1 MARLSRLFVRASLPL
16 AGIALITLVP
26 AGLFAS
32 RIETNNTIDT
42 FLVQDD
48 PGLAFYRDT
57 TDRFG
62 GDLLVYVSADLG
74 EAGVFTVPSLTL
86 VDEVTHT
93 LEKLD
98 GVVRVS
104 SLASTEAIFDDD
116 GMVEPGPL
124 METVPTTDAEV
135 AHIRDKVY
143 SSALLPWYV
152 SPDRRA
158 TLIVAEA
165 DPDLGAPALN
175 AVIRSIHEAVEEF
188 DGARCSLAGNPVF
201 AEAVDRFNA
210 RDQQLFSGLMLLL
223 VLLSSALW
231 LRRVVPAVL
240 PIAVV
245 LVTVMWTTGLFVA
258 AGHATNWITGIISP
272 ILFLIGTASAVHLL
286 SAYRDALAE
295 VPPGRE
301 AITVALRRVAVPCF
315 FTSLTTA
322 AGFASLMANR
332 IMPVKVFGLFACIGV
347 MLAFVATVVMVPAA
361 LTATARFARNRP
373 LAPVSIPRPLALI
386 DALVGRHPGPVLA
399 ASLLVVAAF
408 AGGIAL
414 MRVETN
420 NLKYFR
426 PSAPVVRH
434 ALEIEER
441 YGGSSPLDI
450 VVDTGRPDGALQPD
464 LLAAVAE
471 LQDRLDATDGMA
483 RGISLADLLQDLHL
497 AMAGDRATSDL
508 PASADAAYQLLMLPD
523 PDMVDRIVDA
533 DRRTTRITTRFTGA
547 SMGLRQARVLLDAVQ
562 RDCDDVFGS
571 AAAVRLTGSSV
582 LFIDMDHY
590 LVQGQIR
597 SLCLVLAVVFVLMTA
612 LFRSIRMGLLAM
624 IPNVLPITVMLGLMG
639 WLDLPLDG
647 LSVMIACIAIGIG
660 VDDTIHYLHHL
671 RHELG
676 RDPDLPTALTRTMA
690 AVGRPIVFTSV
701 VLTLG
706 FWIFCVSD
714 FLGTRN
720 FGFLTGVTVMVAL
733 LADLLAL
740 PAVLMLVGVPRG
752 WGQTGQAP
760 VRKRASTIRS

>member
-1 MARLSRLFVRASLPL
+1 MGRTYSLLVSSAIPL
-16 AGIALITLVP
+16 AVVAAVTLVP

-48 PGLAFYRDT
+48 PALAFYRDT
-57 TDRFG
+57 TARFG
-62 GDLLVYVSADLG
+62 GDLLVYVSMDLG
-74 EAGVFTVPSLTL
+74 DAGVFTVPSLAL
-86 VDEVTHT
+86 VDEVTRT
-93 LEKLD
+93 LEDLD

-116 GMVEPGPL
+116 GVVEPGPL
-124 METVPTTDAEV
+124 MERIPTTDAEV
-135 AHIRDKVY
+135 AHVRDKVY

-152 SPDRRA
+152 SLDRRA
-158 TLIVAEA
+158 TLLVAEA
-165 DPDLGAPALN
+165 DPDLGAPELN
-175 AVIRSIHEAVEEF
+175 AVIRSVHHAVEGV
-188 DGARCSLAGNPVF
+188 DGAEFSLAGNPVF

-223 VLLSSALW
+223 VLVSSALW
-231 LRRVVPAVL
+231 LRRIVPAVL
-240 PIAVV
+240 PVAVV

-272 ILFLIGTASAVHLL
+272 ILFLVGTASAVHLL
-286 SAYRDALAE
+286 SAYRDALADAA
-295 VPPGRE
+295 PGRE
-301 AITVALRRVAVPCF
+301 AVIAALRRVALPCL

-322 AGFASLMANR
+322 AGFASLTANR
-332 IMPVKVFGLFACIGV
+332 IMPVKVFGLFVCIGV
-347 MLAFVATVVMVPAA
+347 MLAFAATVVLVPAA
-361 LTATARFARNRP
+361 LVATARLARRRP
-373 LAPVSIPRPLALI
+373 LSPAPPPRALEGL
-386 DALVGRHPGPVLA
+386 DALVQRFPGPVLVVSVLLA
-399 ASLLVVAAF
+399 AGL

-434 ALEIEER
+434 ALEIEAR

-450 VVDTGRPDGALQPD
+450 VIDTGLPDGALQPD
-464 LLAAVAE
+464 LLVAVAD
-471 LQDRLDATDGMA
+471 LQDRLDATEGMA

-533 DRRTTRITTRFTGA
+533 DRRVTRITTRFTGA
-547 SMGLRQARVLLDAVQ
+547 SMGLEQARVLLDAVE
-562 RDCDDVFGS
+562 RDCDAALG
-571 AAAVRLTGSSV
+571 AAADVRLTGSSV
-582 LFIDMDHY
+582 LFIDMDRY

-612 LFRSIRMGLLAM
+612 LFRSLRMGLLAM

-660 VDDTIHYLHHL
+660 VDDTIHYLHRL
-671 RHELG
+671 RRELG
-676 RDPDLPTALTRTMA
+676 RDPDLRGALTRTMA
-690 AVGRPIVFTSV
+690 AVGRPIVFTSA

-720 FGFLTGVTVMVAL
+720 FGFLTGVTVVVAL
-733 LADLLAL
+733 LADLIVL
-740 PAVLMLVGVPRG
+740 PAVLVLVGVPKG
-752 WGQTGQAP
+752 WGQAGQSP
-760 VRKRASTIRS
+760 VRKSASTIRS